1 MSTLQQLKPQLV
13 NALVSAFDANGLD
26 RMLQFECKYGGLD
39 TLSPEAK
46 RYPDRV
52 LDVVNDAVRRQWLDE
67 LVQGATKQNGGNR
80 ALKSVAEQVL
90 SGIEAQGDQFYPDP
104 NFELTL
110 EGSPAVTHHT
120 TIHVDGDSSAPIIVG
135 DGATTVGERGV
146 NVGGSVGGDIITGDG
161 DRVNKTYQSG
171 DNITVG
177 NITGST
183 GVAIGRNATANVT
196 ITNEQKSEFD
206 QLVTQ
211 LERLLDQVEANRA
224 DDAADVRDEVEEL
237 KEELAEDNPTP
248 RKVKKYSGRLLEA
261 AGKFATT
268 VPAILTAAE
277 KITKFVQNLT

>member
-1 MSTLQQLKPQLV
+1 MTTLQQLKPQLV
-13 NALVSAFDANGLD
+13 NALVSAFDPNAFD
-26 RMLQFECKYGGLD
+26 RMLQFESEYGSLD

-52 LDVVNDAVRRQWLDE
+52 LDVVNHAVRHQWLDQ
-67 LVQGATKQNGGNR
+67 LVRGATKQNNGNR
-80 ALKSVAEQVL
+80 ALKGVAEQVL

-104 NFELTL
+104 NYELSP

-146 NVGGSVGGDIITGDG
+146 HVGGSVGGDIITGDG
-161 DRVNKTYQSG
+161 NTVNNTHQNG

-196 ITNEQKSEFD
+196 ITNEQRAEFD
-206 QLVTQ
+206 QLITQ
-211 LERLLDQVEANRA
+211 LEQLLTQVEANRA
-224 DDAADVRDEVEEL
+224 DDAADVRDEVDEL
-237 KEELAEDNPTP
+237 KEELAEGNPTP

-268 VPAILTAAE
+268 VPAIVGAAE
-277 KITKFVQNLT
+277 KIATFVGSMT